1 MKLFKIASSKPQ
13 QDEKL
18 AEENKRLKKML
29 EEMKKAKEEAEIRL
43 NLVLKA
49 IKGGF
54 WEMTIVDGDYKHPDS
69 KIVFSDGLRQSLG
82 YRDEKEFPNASESM
96 AKAVHPD
103 ENEWV
108 WGTFEKHLADPTGKT
123 PYDMD
128 HRLRHKNG
136 EYRWFHATGVTQRD
150 ENGKPVRII
159 GLLLDIHDEKVKTME
174 LENLVE
180 RYDLINQVLV
190 EAPWDMT
197 IKDGDT
203 DNAELWY
210 STQFRKLLG
219 YENEQDFPNTL
230 ESFANSLHPDDK
242 EKVLA
247 QLSASLNDYSGKTP
261 FNMDYRLR
269 KRNGEYRWFHAEGG
283 ALRDK
288 NGVPLRLAGTI
299 RDITF
304 EKNKEIAIEK
314 MNESIGQLNDSI
326 NEMVKAI
333 ESVTKQAQ
341 ETAMKQE
348 QSMKV
353 ANEMKAS
360 TDETKNISNFIREI
374 AEQTNLLG
382 LNASIEAARA
392 GEHGRGFGIVADEV
406 RKLAVNSAEATKNI
420 EEGLIKLNEL
430 IEQILSHIESMT
442 ELTQSQAALTQQL
455 NASMEEINNMSASLV
470 NIVESI

>member
-1 MKLFKIASSKPQ
+1 
-13 QDEKL
+13 
-18 AEENKRLKKML
+18 
-29 EEMKKAKEEAEIRL
+29 MKKAKEEAEIRL

-54 WEMTIVDGDYKHPDS
+54 WEMVIANGDLGHPDT
-69 KIVFSDGLRQSLG
+69 KFIYSDGFRRSLG
-82 YRDEKEFPNASESM
+82 YRDEFEFPNDAKSIAS
-96 AKAVHPD
+96 AVHPED
-103 ENEWV
+103 SQMV
-108 WGTFEKHLADPTGKT
+108 WDTFDRHFGDSTGKT
-123 PYDMD
+123 PFELDY
-128 HRLRHKNG
+128 RLRTKDG
-136 EYRWFHATGVTQRD
+136 EYRWFHASGVSLRG
-150 ENGKPVRII
+150 ENGKPLRMI
-159 GLLLDIHDEKVKTME
+159 GLMIDIHEDKLKTIE

-197 IKDGDT
+197 IKNGDT
-203 DNAELWY
+203 DNAELWF
-210 STQFRKLLG
+210 SPQFRRLLG
-219 YENEQDFPNTL
+219 YENEKDFPNAM

-242 EKVLA
+242 ERVLA
-247 QLSASLNDYSGKTP
+247 QLSDSLNDYSGKTP
-261 FNMDYRLR
+261 FEMEYRLR
-269 KRNGEYRWFHAEGG
+269 KKDGEYRWFHAEGET
-283 ALRDK
+283 LRDK
-288 NGVPLRLAGTI
+288 NGAPLRLAGTI

-304 EKNKEIAIEK
+304 EKNKEMAIEQ
-314 MNESIGQLNDSI
+314 MNESISQLNDSI
-326 NEMVKAI
+326 NEMVTAI

-341 ETAMKQE
+341 ETAMRQE

-406 RKLAVNSAEATKNI
+406 RKLAVNSKEATKNI
-420 EEGLIKLNEL
+420 EEGLNKMNDL
-430 IEQILSHIESMT
+430 IEQILTHIEDMT

-470 NIVESI
+470 NIVKSI